1 MGLLP
6 ALKIDGKI
14 YTGKADDSHVTIAFS
29 NGLPEPAENTRGFTP
44 DNGKTFLTRT
54 AAIMWLRKNDIKI
67 FRKLPS
73 KAYYSGLH
81 SEHLAKARGIDQNA
95 YAEKITDQAMEI
107 RELKGENDGLEQD
120 VSNGKKMAKSG
131 DEIDEC
137 CDLSTKTAIVY
148 DRGGLYLYCAEKLAE
163 KYKKVMYYLADADAY
178 PTSQKHTIGAGVPK
192 VKRIHDFW
200 KFIDEADIVYFWD
213 CYDGELQ
220 HWLRSKGYTVFGSGR
235 GEQVEIDK
243 IYFLELL
250 EELGQPC
257 AKTYLAEGMDDLCE
271 YLKKHD
277 GETLFLKNLH
287 RGDFESRKF
296 SSMVQSRPFLDDLKK
311 RLGSASDT
319 LEVLVQHKIDAVCE
333 VGYDGFQVDG
343 QFTNNCI
350 VGYEIKDKGFV
361 GKVFK
366 ETPQIIKGTND
377 AFADTFSK
385 LGYRG
390 NYSTELRVTKDGIP
404 FYIDATCVS
413 DDTEIL
419 TDKGWKLFIDLDRSE
434 SVATLNLESREIQ
447 YQKPIAYQEFD
458 YDGTMISISNPS
470 KSLDL
475 LVTPDHGIYASPRT
489 PSAPLEYFKAGEL
502 AGKLSIP
509 RTGKWVGFSSETFVV
524 PEYHKEWVGG
534 RWGNTYRVHHDEAKA
549 VPFRDWLRFMAMYIS
564 DGSCGKHVV
573 SIAQSDKLELVEEIL
588 SSLPFTY

>member
-404 FYIDATCVS
+404 FYIDATCRVPS
-413 DDTEIL
+413 PPGELICEIYENWAEATYQIACGLLPELKPKAKFGAEIIL
-419 TDKGWKLFIDLDRSE
+419 TSGWHDEHELHVKFPSKYKQNIKLKNHTIRDGEYYCIPNGNGAFFGSVVAYADSLEEAIEKVLSIAE
-434 SVATLNLESREIQ
+434 SVEADEC
-447 YQKPIAYQEFD
+447 EFD
-458 YDGTMISISNPS
+458 NTLFDKAREAI
-470 KSLDL
+470 
-475 LVTPDHGIYASPRT
+475 
-489 PSAPLEYFKAGEL
+489 EAGEKF
-502 AGKLSIP
+502 GIK
-509 RTGKWVGFSSETFVV
+509 
-524 PEYHKEWVGG
+524 Y
-534 RWGNTYRVHHDEAKA
+534 
-549 VPFRDWLRFMAMYIS
+549 
-564 DGSCGKHVV
+564 
-573 SIAQSDKLELVEEIL
+573 
-588 SSLPFTY
+588 